1 MNQQSW
7 ETFRAV
13 AEVGSISGAARV
25 LNLSQSAVSQQIQQL
40 ESQYATHLLVR
51 SAHGVRLTP
60 AGEVLYRYA
69 IKILTALDESHER
82 IRGLSEG
89 APERIRVGAS
99 FTIAEYLLPELLT
112 RLYRPRS
119 HGTITVTMANSA
131 AVLDLVVHQAVD
143 VGLVEVDVHS
153 PEMVARRFYHDNPAV
168 FVNAAHPWARRSRVS
183 LEEFLQEPLILREPG
198 SGTRATLEQA
208 LSEMGLG
215 VDDLTVSLVLGTT
228 QAIKAMV
235 RAGFGASV
243 LSPLTVLPEERPDFA
258 SVQVDGLYL
267 FRSFHAVHLPLPLSD
282 GVRRF
287 VRLLAREATA
297 AL

>member
-40 ESQYATHLLVR
+40 ESQYETHLLVR
-51 SAHGVRLTP
+51 SEHGVRLTP

-119 HGTITVTMANSA
+119 HGRITVTMANSA
-131 AVLDLVVHQAVD
+131 AVLDLVLHQAVD
-143 VGLVEVDVHS
+143 VGLVERDH
-153 PEMVARRFYHDNPAV
+153 ARRGAGLASDADLHLLLELPIDSHHCRVTTRTFAMYGNGACPTS
-168 FVNAAHPWARRSRVS
+168 AR
-183 LEEFLQEPLILREPG
+183 
-198 SGTRATLEQA
+198 
-208 LSEMGLG
+208 
-215 VDDLTVSLVLGTT
+215 
-228 QAIKAMV
+228 
-235 RAGFGASV
+235 
-243 LSPLTVLPEERPDFA
+243 LPHR
-258 SVQVDGLYL
+258 
-267 FRSFHAVHLPLPLSD
+267 
-282 GVRRF
+282 
-287 VRLLAREATA
+287 
-297 AL
+297 